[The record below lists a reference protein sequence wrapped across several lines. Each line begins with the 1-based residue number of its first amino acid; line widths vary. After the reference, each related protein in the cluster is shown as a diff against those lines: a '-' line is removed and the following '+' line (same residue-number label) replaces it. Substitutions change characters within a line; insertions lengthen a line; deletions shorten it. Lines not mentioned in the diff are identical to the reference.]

1 MLPISHSNS
10 CPNRTFETNCKK
22 AEVQI
27 QYSQN
32 LQKCAVC
39 MAIIDSEGKIL
50 LSRRPSYMRKF
61 PNAWV
66 MPGGH
71 IDPHESMEESV
82 RREVLEETGI
92 EIQETDKIE
101 PFFLFESVSMK
112 AYKTV
117 APSSG
122 HLIIFYKV

>member
-10 CPNRTFETNCKK
+10 CSNRTFETNCKK

-82 RREVLEETGI
+82 RREVL
-92 EIQETDKIE
+92 
-101 PFFLFESVSMK
+101 
-112 AYKTV
+112 
-117 APSSG
+117 
-122 HLIIFYKV
+122 